1 MRGFRSPVVHLG
13 ALLLMVSLAARAGL
27 AMPQHKETL
36 ARYYGDWLP
45 TQLNSCATCHVVPMA
60 VSDDE
65 LAEMIPDHNR
75 FGVRLRELGE
85 QLTQQGEPADI
96 VTRLKQVADED
107 SDGDGLANELELL
120 AGRAGSNSICRWP
133 RLN

>member
-1 MRGFRSPVVHLG
+1 
-13 ALLLMVSLAARAGL
+13 
-27 AMPQHKETL
+27 
-36 ARYYGDWLP
+36 
-45 TQLNSCATCHVVPMA
+45 
-60 VSDDE
+60 
-65 LAEMIPDHNR
+65 
-75 FGVRLRELGE
+75 LGE